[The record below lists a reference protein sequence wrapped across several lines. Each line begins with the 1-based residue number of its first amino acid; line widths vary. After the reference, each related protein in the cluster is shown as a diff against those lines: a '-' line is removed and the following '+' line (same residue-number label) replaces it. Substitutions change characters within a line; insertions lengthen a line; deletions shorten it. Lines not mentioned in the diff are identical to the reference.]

1 MINAFEIFSILLSS
15 TVDDKINRI
24 FKPAVES
31 LDKIIFWDIAAVLGL
46 NLEVKVPFVV
56 VWLIIGGLFFT
67 IRLNFINIRGFR
79 HAWSIVAG
87 KFSKKSDTGEVTH
100 FQALTTALSAT
111 VGLGNIAG
119 VAIAISIGGP
129 GATMWMILAGFFGM
143 SLKFAECTLGMR
155 YRKVFPDGSVSGGPM
170 YYLSAGLAKRG
181 LKGLGR
187 FLAIFY
193 AILIVVASGGGGC
206 MLQSNQAFEQLTVVA
221 PWFEGK
227 GVYIGIFMAILVGL
241 VIVGGIRSIARVTSR
256 IVPFMAVI
264 YILAALVIIGYH
276 ITDVPEVI
284 WLIIKSGFTGEAIKG
299 GIIGVLITGFRRGAF
314 SNEAGVGS
322 ASIAHSAAK
331 TKIPVREGY
340 VALLEPFID
349 TIVICTMTALV
360 IIFTG
365 VYTEADGMQ
374 GVPLTSKA
382 FGSIISWFP
391 LVLAVAVFLFAYSTM
406 ISWSYYGQKGFNF
419 LFSGVVNKKIGTA
432 VFQAFFLFFVV
443 LGAASQLQEVINFS
457 DMMILA
463 LAFPNLAGLY
473 FLVPDI
479 IDEMKK
485 YNTRLGELVKKI

>member
-1 MINAFEIFSILLSS
+1 MINTIQISTTLLSLAL
-15 TVDDKINRI
+15 DDKINRI
-24 FKPAVES
+24 FKPAVEF
-31 LDKIIFWDIAAVLGL
+31 LDKIIFWDLTTVLGQK
-46 NLEVKVPFVV
+46 LEVKIPFVV
-56 VWLIIGGLFFT
+56 IWLIIGGVFFT
-67 IRLNFINIRGFR
+67 IRLKFINIRGFR
-79 HAWSIVAG
+79 HAWLIVAG
-87 KFSKKSDTGEVTH
+87 KFSKKGDTGEVTH

-129 GATMWMILAGFFGM
+129 GATLWMILAGFFGM

-181 LKGLGR
+181 LKGLGK

-193 AILIVVASGGGGC
+193 AILIVAASGGGGC

-227 GVYIGIFMAILVGL
+227 GVYVGIGMAILVGL
-241 VIVGGIRSIARVTSR
+241 VIVGGIKSIARVTSR
-256 IVPFMAVI
+256 IVPFMAI
-264 YILAALVIIGYH
+264 LYIMAALVIIGYH
-276 ITDVPEVI
+276 ITDIPEVM

-349 TIVICTMTALV
+349 TIIICTMTALV
-360 IIFTG
+360 IVFTG
-365 VYTEADGMQ
+365 AYNEADGMQ

-382 FGSIISWFP
+382 FGSILSWFP
-391 LVLAVAVFLFAYSTM
+391 VVLAVAVFLFAYSTM
-406 ISWSYYGQKGFNF
+406 ISWSYYGQKGFNY
-419 LFSGVVNKKIGTA
+419 LFSGVVKKKTGAYI
-432 VFQAFFLFFVV
+432 FQAFFLFFVV
-443 LGAASQLQEVINFS
+443 LGAAAQLQEVINFS

-463 LAFPNLAGLY
+463 LAFPNLTGLY
-473 FLVPDI
+473 FLIPDI
-479 IDEMKK
+479 IDEMNK
-485 YNTRLGELVKKI
+485 YNSQLAKN